1 MMFEE
6 KKTVQTSPAG
16 SDEYVGKHSHK
27 VAVIAMRA
35 DIPEVDYYR
44 NKIKHY
50 EIENRRLTEENAA
63 LKKELADAKFSIE
76 YQAKCSDGSRA
87 KREEEYN
94 RRIAEY
100 EDRIRKLEKALVEAS
115 IR

>member
-1 MMFEE
+1 MLEE

-35 DIPEVDYYR
+35 DVPDADYYR
-44 NKIKHY
+44 NKIRHY
-50 EIENRRLTEENAA
+50 ELENRKLTEENAA
-63 LKKELADAKFSIE
+63 LKKELANAKFSIE
-76 YQAKCSDGSRA
+76 YQAKCSDSSRA

-94 RRIAEY
+94 RRISEY
-100 EDRIRKLEKALVEAS
+100 EERIRKLERALIEAS

>member
-1 MMFEE
+1 
-6 KKTVQTSPAG
+6 
-16 SDEYVGKHSHK
+16 
-27 VAVIAMRA
+27 MRA
-35 DIPEVDYYR
+35 DIPEADYYR

-50 EIENRRLTEENAA
+50 EIENRKLTEENAA

-76 YQAKCSDGSRA
+76 YQAKCSDSSRT
-87 KREEEYN
+87 KREEEFD

-100 EDRIRKLEKALVEAS
+100 KERISKLEKALIEAS

>member
-35 DIPEVDYYR
+35 DIPEADYYR

-50 EIENRRLTEENAA
+50 EIENRKLTEENAA

-76 YQAKCSDGSRA
+76 YQAKCSDSSRT
-87 KREEEYN
+87 KREEEFD

-100 EDRIRKLEKALVEAS
+100 KERISKLEKALIEAS

>member
-1 MMFEE
+1 MMLEE
-6 KKTVQTSPAG
+6 KKTVQTSPAETG
-16 SDEYVGKHSHK
+16 EYVGRHSQK
-27 VAVIAMRA
+27 GIAIVMQA
-35 DIPEVDYYR
+35 DISEVDYYR

-50 EIENRRLTEENAA
+50 ETENRRLTEENAA

-76 YQAKCSDGSRA
+76 YQAKCSDSSRT
-87 KREEEYN
+87 KREEELN

-100 EDRIRKLEKALVEAS
+100 EGRISKLEKALIEAS